1 MVHKTENAASLQK
14 SPDKPQVWGKKI
26 VDIFVGNWEKRK

>member
-1 MVHKTENAASLQK
+1 MVRKTGNAASLQK
-14 SPDKPQVWGKKI
+14 SPDKPQISGKKI